1 MSEHLV
7 LVVVEPYWNHV
18 SCHVCIFAYERTA
31 TARTKNDAD
40 GAKWGHSTK
49 TTRPREDASHRIAS
63 RARSTDDERPAR
75 VDSPRATCRRA
86 R

>member
-40 GAKWGHSTK
+40 GAKWGHSTT
-49 TTRPREDASHRIAS
+49 TTRPREDASHRIA
-63 RARSTDDERPAR
+63 RARGRRDDERPAR